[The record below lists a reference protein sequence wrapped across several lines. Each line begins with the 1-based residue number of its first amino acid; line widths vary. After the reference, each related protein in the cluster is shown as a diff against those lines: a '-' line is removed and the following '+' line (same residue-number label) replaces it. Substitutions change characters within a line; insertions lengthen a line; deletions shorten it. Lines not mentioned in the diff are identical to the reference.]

1 MPAPFTH
8 SHNAFRR
15 LLGMPRGRASRLAA
29 AMAVVVIGG
38 CGGVSTLAPGG
49 QQDHS
54 VATTP
59 PVPGAGTRA
68 VVPSTPA
75 PAEASPAPAS
85 TVHSASRAPALAAL
99 ATLPVKGR
107 AAKTGYER
115 ELFGQAWSD
124 VDRNGCDTRN
134 DMLTRDLTRRV
145 YDPDT
150 RGCVVL
156 SGSLD
161 DPYTGNRISFRKGDG
176 TLVDI
181 DHVVAMGNAWATG
194 AFRWEIRKR
203 AAFANDPMNLLAVDA
218 SANRQKGDGD
228 AATWLPS
235 NKRVRC
241 GYVARQIGVKA
252 KYDLWVT
259 PAEKVAMSRILGSCP
274 GHPRVPDSGV
284 PVIAPLN
291 LTDPSDS
298 PSAGSGSESAEPN
311 ADGNAGF
318 GSCDE
323 ARAAG
328 AAPVRRG
335 DPGYSTHLDGD
346 GDGVACE

>member
-1 MPAPFTH
+1 MWP
-8 SHNAFRR
+8 
-15 LLGMPRGRASRLAA
+15 
-29 AMAVVVIGG
+29 
-38 CGGVSTLAPGG
+38 
-49 QQDHS
+49 
-54 VATTP
+54 
-59 PVPGAGTRA
+59 
-68 VVPSTPA
+68 
-75 PAEASPAPAS
+75 
-85 TVHSASRAPALAAL
+85 AAL
-99 ATLPVKGR
+99 ALATGCAVPSGSGQVSHGTPEPAPSSSAASSSAASSSAPGPRGTAERQLARLEVKGR
-107 AAKTGYER
+107 APLTGYDR
-115 ELFGQAWSD
+115 DRFGSAWLD
-124 VDRNGCDTRN
+124 TDRNGCDTRN
-134 DMLTRDLTRRV
+134 DTLTRDLTRRV

-156 SGSLD
+156 SGRLD
-161 DPYTGNRISFRKGDG
+161 DPYTGHRILFTKGDG
-176 TLVDI
+176 NLVDI

-235 NKRVRC
+235 NKGVRC

-259 PAEKVAMSRILGSCP
+259 PAEKDAMSRVLGSCP
-274 GHPRVPDSGV
+274 GEPKVPDSGA

-298 PSAGSGSESAEPN
+298 SSEGSGSGSAEPN
-311 ADGNAGF
+311 ADGSAGF

-335 DPGYSTHLDGD
+335 DPGYSTRLDGD

>member
-1 MPAPFTH
+1 MHKRLRLLMWPATLALVTGCAVPSGSGQVSHGTPEPAP
-8 SHNAFRR
+8 SSSA
-15 LLGMPRGRASRLAA
+15 AS
-29 AMAVVVIGG
+29 
-38 CGGVSTLAPGG
+38 
-49 QQDHS
+49 
-54 VATTP
+54 
-59 PVPGAGTRA
+59 
-68 VVPSTPA
+68 
-75 PAEASPAPAS
+75 SPAPG
-85 TVHSASRAPALAAL
+85 SRGTAERQLARL
-99 ATLPVKGR
+99 EVKGR
-107 AAKTGYER
+107 APLTGYDR
-115 ELFGQAWSD
+115 DRFGSAWLD
-124 VDRNGCDTRN
+124 TDRNGCDTRN

-161 DPYTGNRISFRKGDG
+161 DPYTGNRISFTKGDG
-176 TLVDI
+176 NLVDI

-235 NKRVRC
+235 NKRLRC
-241 GYVARQIGVKA
+241 DYVARQIGVKA

-259 PAEKVAMSRILGSCP
+259 PAEKDAMSRVLGSCP
-274 GHPRVPDSGV
+274 NHPRVPDSGA

-298 PSAGSGSESAEPN
+298 PSAGSGSGSAEPN
-311 ADGNAGF
+311 ADENAGF

-335 DPGYSTHLDGD
+335 DPGYSTELDGD

>member
-1 MPAPFTH
+1 MWPATLALANGCAVPAGSGQVSHGAPEPAP
-8 SHNAFRR
+8 SS
-15 LLGMPRGRASRLAA
+15 PQ
-29 AMAVVVIGG
+29 AM
-38 CGGVSTLAPGG
+38 SSQAPGLG
-49 QQDHS
+49 
-54 VATTP
+54 
-59 PVPGAGTRA
+59 GT
-68 VVPSTPA
+68 
-75 PAEASPAPAS
+75 AE
-85 TVHSASRAPALAAL
+85 RQLARL
-99 ATLPVKGR
+99 EVKGR
-107 AAKTGYER
+107 APLTGYDR
-115 ELFGQAWSD
+115 DRFGSAWLD
-124 VDRNGCDTRN
+124 TDRNGCDTRN

-150 RGCVVL
+150 FGCVVL

>member
-1 MPAPFTH
+1 MHRRLRLLMWPATLALVTGCALPVGSGQVSHGTPEPAP
-8 SHNAFRR
+8 SSSPA
-15 LLGMPRGRASRLAA
+15 AS
-29 AMAVVVIGG
+29 
-38 CGGVSTLAPGG
+38 
-49 QQDHS
+49 
-54 VATTP
+54 
-59 PVPGAGTRA
+59 
-68 VVPSTPA
+68 
-75 PAEASPAPAS
+75 SPAPGSRS
-85 TVHSASRAPALAAL
+85 TAERQLARL
-99 ATLPVKGR
+99 EVKGR
-107 AAKTGYER
+107 APLTGYDR
-115 ELFGQAWSD
+115 DRFGSAWLD
-124 VDRNGCDTRN
+124 TDRNGCDTRN

-161 DPYTGNRISFRKGDG
+161 DPYTGNRISFTKGDG
-176 TLVDI
+176 NLVDI

-241 GYVARQIGVKA
+241 DYVARQIGVKA

-259 PAEKVAMSRILGSCP
+259 PAEKDAMSRVLGSCP
-274 GHPRVPDSGV
+274 GHPRVPDSGA

-298 PSAGSGSESAEPN
+298 PSAASGSGSAEPN

-335 DPGYSTHLDGD
+335 DPGYSTELDGD

>member
-1 MPAPFTH
+1 MHKRQRLLMWPATLALLTGCAVPAGSGPVSHGTPEPAP
-8 SHNAFRR
+8 SS
-15 LLGMPRGRASRLAA
+15 PRAA
-29 AMAVVVIGG
+29 
-38 CGGVSTLAPGG
+38 
-49 QQDHS
+49 
-54 VATTP
+54 
-59 PVPGAGTRA
+59 
-68 VVPSTPA
+68 
-75 PAEASPAPAS
+75 ASPAPG
-85 TVHSASRAPALAAL
+85 SRGTAERQLARL
-99 ATLPVKGR
+99 EVKGR
-107 AAKTGYER
+107 APLTGYDR
-115 ELFGQAWSD
+115 DRFGSAWLD
-124 VDRNGCDTRN
+124 TDRNGCDTRN

-145 YDPDT
+145 YDPET

-161 DPYTGNRISFRKGDG
+161 DPYTGNRISFTKGDG
-176 TLVDI
+176 NLVDI

-259 PAEKVAMSRILGSCP
+259 PAEKDAMSRVLGSCP
-274 GHPRVPDSGV
+274 GHPRVPDSGA

-298 PSAGSGSESAEPN
+298 PSAGSGSGSAEPN

-335 DPGYSTHLDGD
+335 DPGYSTELDGD

>member
-1 MPAPFTH
+1 MH
-8 SHNAFRR
+8 KRLR
-15 LLGMPRGRASRLAA
+15 LLMWPATLALVTGCAVPAGSGQVSHGTPEAAPSSPRGAS
-29 AMAVVVIGG
+29 
-38 CGGVSTLAPGG
+38 
-49 QQDHS
+49 
-54 VATTP
+54 
-59 PVPGAGTRA
+59 
-68 VVPSTPA
+68 
-75 PAEASPAPAS
+75 SPAPG
-85 TVHSASRAPALAAL
+85 SRGTAERQLARL
-99 ATLPVKGR
+99 EVKGR
-107 AAKTGYER
+107 APLTGYDR
-115 ELFGQAWSD
+115 DRFGSAWLD
-124 VDRNGCDTRN
+124 TDRNGCDTRN

-161 DPYTGNRISFRKGDG
+161 DPYTGNRISFTKGDG
-176 TLVDI
+176 NLVDI

-259 PAEKVAMSRILGSCP
+259 HAEKDAMSRILGSCP
-274 GHPRVPDSGV
+274 GRPRVPDSGA

-298 PSAGSGSESAEPN
+298 PSAGGVSESAEPN

-335 DPGYSTHLDGD
+335 DPGYSTRLDGD